1 MERSPTEHGAAQ
13 QLGSHQ
19 SLSRLLMAAFHY
31 SRKAFDEAVR
41 PHGVSVSQLAVLN
54 RIADHPGI
62 SGVELSR
69 QLFTTPQSVQQMLAS
84 LERKGLVER
93 KRDPTSGRIVRSVL
107 TEDGQRVVRDCRA
120 NVFEVERQLSSVLQP
135 EERQAL
141 IDGLQRY
148 IPHSPPMA
156 D

>member
-1 MERSPTEHGAAQ
+1 
-13 QLGSHQ
+13 
-19 SLSRLLMAAFHY
+19 MAAFHY
-31 SRKAFDEAVR
+31 SRRAFDEAVR
-41 PHGVSVSQLAVLN
+41 PHGVSASQLVVLN
-54 RIADHPGI
+54 RIAEHPGI
-62 SGVELSR
+62 SGVELCR